1 MLNEMSSSSEL
12 FKLNYFDSQGW
23 NHHQQ
28 HMDTTATIRN
38 PISYNLEEDRN
49 KHHLRHFSANDRRI
63 RNSTYSPS
71 SSTASSSSSSSSL
84 SASTFTNQHLPSSA
98 TVMSTCSSSHLV
110 SPSPIFN
117 ANTPSSTISN
127 ATMELDKQASNP
139 RRLRFEIVLEAA
151 TAVTQKAEESAITY
165 LNRGQVYGIQLNDK
179 RGRDQIVTSTLS
191 IAFHS
196 SSHRRTAESYWKFW
210 IGQQKQAEARAIDMD
225 ANQSTGIS
233 NLRFPSF
240 DKIAFDWNGKYGA
253 KIYVRFKCLST
264 DFSRIKGVKGI
275 PLRTQMETHA
285 VADPATGVPE
295 LDEVC
300 FCKVKLFRD
309 KGAERKNKDDAKQIS
324 KQLEKVYG
332 KANEQSLPLM
342 YNVSL
347 PYSLF
352 GEIPTSSTLDTFE
365 HAADDSTFSM
375 QLNKVARYHTRVMT
389 APNPVFHRGMSTSCC
404 KEPSPLATV
413 KLEEIPDVLSP
424 PVAPKSIN
432 ATTTVL
438 SSSSSLKS
446 TLAPNDG
453 NTSTAF
459 ASKTE
464 ENYDFYNYL
473 TQQHQ
478 ALATL
483 PNIDTNNLTLDTIS
497 LSSQQNLLDTGFDDL
512 GATPFDEDLPPL
524 SADTLYTPNT
534 MQATP
539 IEYHDQHHAMT
550 TFEKLFYTH
559 NHNLMLTPDLIMD
572 PPSSHSAFIYHQP
585 NINNTAQETPLLTPA
600 AVAAA
605 AVSVIATSTS
615 VNTASIYDVFTP
627 EEIQQPPQSCTIT
640 PTHDDCHEGSTS
652 PQQANALQQ
661 QRDYFCAMET
671 TSSNLSL
678 LQQQLQL
685 HNETASNIILNSN
698 ALSSMLL
705 LSSPP
710 PLPLAPSQQEQQT
723 SNGGVLRKKST
734 SSIKKQQQETA
745 DYNSDSSSGSGGSH
759 QSSSKKRRYYT
770 SCPI

>member
-28 HMDTTATIRN
+28 HMDTTVTIRN
-38 PISYNLEEDRN
+38 PISYNLEEDRS

-71 SSTASSSSSSSSL
+71 SSTASSSSFST
-84 SASTFTNQHLPSSA
+84 STFTYQHLSSSA
-98 TVMSTCSSSHLV
+98 APMSTCSSSHLL
-110 SPSPIFN
+110 SPSFIYN
-117 ANTPSSTISN
+117 ANTPASSTTSN
-127 ATMELDKQASNP
+127 ANMELDKQASNP
-139 RRLRFEIVLEAA
+139 RRLRFEILLESA
-151 TAVTQKAEESAITY
+151 TAVTQKTEESAITY
-165 LNRGQVYGIQLNDK
+165 LNRGQVYGIQLSDK
-179 RGRDQIVTSTLS
+179 QGRDQIVTSTLS

-196 SSHRRTAESYWKFW
+196 SSHRRTAESFWKFW
-210 IGQQKQAEARAIDMD
+210 ISQQKQTEARAIDID
-225 ANQSTGIS
+225 ASQSTGIS

-240 DKIAFDWNGKYGA
+240 DKITFDWNGKYGA

-275 PLRTQMETHA
+275 PLRTQMETH
-285 VADPATGVPE
+285 VDADLATGVPE

-332 KANEQSLPLM
+332 KADDQSLPLM

-347 PYSLF
+347 PYSIF

-365 HAADDSTFSM
+365 HAADDSNFFM
-375 QLNKVARYHTRVMT
+375 QLNKQERNHTRVMT
-389 APNPVFHRGMSTSCC
+389 APNPVFRRGMSTSYCQ
-404 KEPSPLATV
+404 ETSPLATV
-413 KLEEIPDVLSP
+413 KVEETLDMPSSP
-424 PVAPKSIN
+424 IVPSSID
-432 ATTTVL
+432 AKTTVL
-438 SSSSSLKS
+438 PSSFPLRSTISS
-446 TLAPNDG
+446 NDS
-453 NTSTAF
+453 NTSSAF
-459 ASKTE
+459 AAKTE

-483 PNIDTNNLTLDTIS
+483 PNIDTNNLTLNIIS
-497 LSSQQNLLDTGFDDL
+497 LSSQQNLLDTSFDDL
-512 GATPFDEDLPPL
+512 GTTPFDEDLPPL
-524 SADTLYTPNT
+524 SAGTLYTPNT

-539 IEYHDQHHAMT
+539 IDYQDQRHAMT
-550 TFEKLFYTH
+550 TFEKPFYTH
-559 NHNLMLTPDLIMD
+559 NNNITLTPDSIMD
-572 PPSSHSAFIYHQP
+572 PPSSHSRFIYHQS

-600 AVAAA
+600 AV
-605 AVSVIATSTS
+605 SVIATSAS

-627 EEIQQPPQSCTIT
+627 EEIQQPHQSCSIT
-640 PTHDDCHEGSTS
+640 PTDDDYHGGSTS
-652 PQQANALQQ
+652 PQEANALQQ

-671 TSSNLSL
+671 TSPNLSL

-705 LSSPP
+705 LSSPSP
-710 PLPLAPSQQEQQT
+710 PLPPSQLEQQIKG
-723 SNGGVLRKKST
+723 SVLKKKST
-734 SSIKKQQQETA
+734 SSIKKQQETA
-745 DYNSDSSSGSGGSH
+745 DYNSDSSSVSGASH
-759 QSSSKKRRYYT
+759 QSLSKKRRYYT